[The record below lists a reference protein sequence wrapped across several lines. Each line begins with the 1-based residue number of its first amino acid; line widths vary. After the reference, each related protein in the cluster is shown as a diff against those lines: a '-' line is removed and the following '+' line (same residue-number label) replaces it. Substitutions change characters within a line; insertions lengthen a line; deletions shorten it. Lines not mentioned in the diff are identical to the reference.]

1 MSTITTTLIEPTTPM
16 VSQEAARDRDMEHV
30 VEIKNL
36 CVDYRTESGK
46 LIRAVDGLDLCVR
59 RGEVVGFIG
68 PNGAGKSTTIKVLM
82 GFLRPKS
89 GFAKVFGE
97 PAGAMKARR
106 RLGFLPEV
114 ALYYPF
120 LTARETLDMFATLR
134 EIPKNRRKMEID
146 TLLEKVKLMG
156 RDRELVRG
164 FSKGM
169 LQRVGIAQ
177 AIMGEP
183 DLLIL
188 DEVTSGL
195 DPVARYDVRRI
206 LMDFK
211 AKGKTVFFSSH
222 ELSEVMML
230 CDRVILIDEGRV
242 LKEDKLERLVDT
254 IRRHVIKVK
263 PLMPPQNL
271 PEGVYVHAVHETHTT
286 FTAED
291 ELAKSRLRELLSQ
304 VGAETIDEYEEAGS
318 LEDFFVRIIGHKVT

>member
-1 MSTITTTLIEPTTPM
+1 MTDLPENVIEISDLM
-16 VSQEAARDRDMEHV
+16 VEYKTD
-30 VEIKNL
+30 
-36 CVDYRTESGK
+36 SGK
-46 LIRAVDGLDLCVR
+46 TIRAVDGLDLNVR

-68 PNGAGKSTTIKVLM
+68 PNGAGKSTAIKVLM
-82 GFLRPKS
+82 GFRKPTKGSVRVMGL
-89 GFAKVFGE
+89 
-97 PAGAMKARR
+97 PAGHMTGRR
-106 RLGFLPEV
+106 HVGFLPEV

-120 LTARETLDMFATLR
+120 LTARETLRMFAKLR
-134 EIPKNRRKMEID
+134 EIPKAHREAVID
-146 TLLEKVKLMG
+146 ELLAKVKLTG
-156 RDRELVRG
+156 RDREPVRG

-222 ELSEVMML
+222 ELSEVTML

-242 LKEDKLERLVDT
+242 LVEDKLSAMSNA
-254 IRRHVIKVK
+254 IRRHIVKVDG
-263 PLMPPQNL
+263 LLSPPQL
-271 PEGVYVHAVHETHTT
+271 PQGVFIHAVSNGQTT
-286 FTAED
+286 FSAESVEARASLD
-291 ELAKSRLRELLSQ
+291 RLLEEIGVSAQ
-304 VGAETIDEYEEAGS
+304 SAYEEPGS
-318 LEDFFVRIIGHKVT
+318 LEDFFVHSIGHKVS